1 MSLYDTGYI
10 GTTANRI
17 TLNDFTTTP
26 VYRLISRQP
35 QRRQVRELDIP
46 IPFESGISDFETL
59 IGQTAY
65 IIEGIM
71 YPGSESEFDS
81 GLAALRKLAS
91 LEISQDDNL
100 SDDGYVPYIWSEFTT
115 TKQLFLKVLY
125 VDVREDTRKGLVQ
138 PFRLICKVK
147 DPTIHSYTLHTAST
161 GSFDSAEA
169 SGDSEYSFEYP
180 VVYGASLYS
189 VTSNANNAGDLPAYP
204 QAITVYGPVSDPKI
218 TNATTGEYIQVNTT
232 LSSGSNVLSI
242 VYDKDSLSVTVD
254 GVSVLPD
261 VTSASTYFK
270 LQPGGNDITLEGTTV
285 STGAY
290 ATVSF
295 YDAWPLS

>member
-35 QRRQVRELDIP
+35 QRRQIRELDIP

-65 IIEGIM
+65 VIEGIM

-81 GLAALRKLAS
+81 GLRALRKLAS
-91 LEISQDDNL
+91 LDIAQDDNL
-100 SDDGYVPYIWSEFTT
+100 SDDGYVPYIWSDQSGQ
-115 TKQLFLKVLY
+115 KQLFIKVLY

-147 DPTIHSYTLHTAST
+147 DPTIHGYTLKTAST
-161 GSFDSAEA
+161 GEFDAATA
-169 SGDSEYSFEYP
+169 SGDAEYSFGYP

-189 VTSNANNAGDLPAYP
+189 VTSNASNSGDIPAYP
-204 QAITVYGPVSDPKI
+204 QAIRVYGPISDPKI
-218 TNATTGEYIQVNTT
+218 INSTTGEYIEVNTT
-232 LSSGSNVLSI
+232 LSSSSNVLTI

-254 GVSVLPD
+254 GVSVLPS
-261 VTSASTYFK
+261 VTESSTYFK
-270 LQPGGNDITLEGTTV
+270 LQPGGNEITLEGATV

-290 ATVSF
+290 AEVSF
-295 YDAWPLS
+295 YDAYPLS